1 MTYSWQPSPRRGV
14 RLMLFALA
22 AAIAACSGNDT
33 STLPTQAALQAKPDS
48 NIMWNFTPVVFGS
61 GSLNSMVSGIN
72 DESRIVG
79 VSGNPNTAY
88 NSYTGKCTT
97 TSGTNVFF
105 VCASQPIQQRGTATH
120 TRYGCPERAS
130 THAVTCACWPR
141 AGARP

>member
-105 VCASQPIQQRGTATH
+105 VCASLN
-120 TRYGCPERAS
+120 ERDYPFALS
-130 THAVTCACWPR
+130 TYIAGQNNGKFEVGWAVP
-141 AGARP
+141 P